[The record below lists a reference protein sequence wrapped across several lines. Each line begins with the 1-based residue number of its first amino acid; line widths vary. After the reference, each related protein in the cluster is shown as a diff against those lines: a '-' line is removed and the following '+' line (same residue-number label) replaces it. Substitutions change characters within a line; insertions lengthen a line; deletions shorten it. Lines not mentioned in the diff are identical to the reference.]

1 MGTKYT
7 FENSRDGIKVTKHIE
22 DRVIPLG
29 YSESL
34 WQALDECA
42 EDFEPGTIVDMS
54 SLHEYLYWQDSKY
67 EYACKFK
74 SPTTWV
80 STISGLGNN

>member
-1 MGTKYT
+1 MKYT
-7 FENSRDGIKVTKHIE
+7 FENSIDGIKVTKHIE

-42 EDFEPGTIVDMS
+42 EDLTPGTIVDMS
-54 SLHEYLYWQDSKY
+54 SVREVFFWADDSGHLFR
-67 EYACKFK
+67 ARVK
-74 SPTTWV
+74 SPVTWV
-80 STISGLGNN
+80 STISCLGNN

>member
-1 MGTKYT
+1 MKYT

-22 DRVIPLG
+22 DRVVPLG

-34 WQALDECA
+34 WQALAECS
-42 EDFEPGTIVDMS
+42 ENFEPGTVVDMS
-54 SLHEYLYWQDSKY
+54 SLKEWIYWEDGKY
-67 EYACKFK
+67 QYASDFNT
-74 SPTTWV
+74 PATWI